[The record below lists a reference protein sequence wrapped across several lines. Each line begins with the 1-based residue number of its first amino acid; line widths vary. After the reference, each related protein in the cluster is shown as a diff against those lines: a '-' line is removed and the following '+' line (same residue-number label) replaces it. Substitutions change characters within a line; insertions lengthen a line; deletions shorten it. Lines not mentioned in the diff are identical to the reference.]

1 MVPVSKSGH
10 ELDPFFGGDVGEH
23 GVHSTER
30 LDEFCPMTPIALP
43 FLVIRRHDSSVDA
56 SPLSSEKT
64 RKANLL
70 LKRKPRHKSFC
81 NGKVVANVCKNSSS
95 ETVNVVVLAVLRWN
109 VREAASAIR
118 LLSPAMDTKR
128 VRLHW
133 HGCAWRGLGLVV
145 RLLASRRS

>member
-1 MVPVSKSGH
+1 
-10 ELDPFFGGDVGEH
+10 
-23 GVHSTER
+23 
-30 LDEFCPMTPIALP
+30 MTPIALP

-64 RKANLL
+64 REANLL

-118 LLSPAMDTKR
+118 LLSPAMDTEISGEASLVWMRMARAR
-128 VRLHW
+128 V
-133 HGCAWRGLGLVV
+133 
-145 RLLASRRS
+145 SRPATRD